1 MVSDEKINLIDE
13 KMRELCD
20 GYTGNFISKNGI
32 FFEFNTDDECYICV
46 SDVRLME
53 DEDDILADAK
63 AIFNEVGVKADF
75 EWDYDAGDEYSQCAT
90 LDIKVIEECLSK
102 DEKFKLID
110 DLEKLAYD
118 EGLADEDLEELG
130 NALRNL
136 RLTIEFESGDYSE
149 DEFLRTRRE
158 EF

>member
-1 MVSDEKINLIDE
+1 MISNKKINLIEE
-13 KMRELCD
+13 KMCELCD
-20 GYTGNFISKNGI
+20 DYTGNFISKNGI
-32 FFEFNTDDECYICV
+32 YFDFNADDECYICV

-53 DEDDILADAK
+53 DEDDILAEAK

-75 EWDYDAGDEYSQCAT
+75 EWDYDAGDEYSQCAS
-90 LDIKVIEECLSK
+90 LDIKLIDECLSK
-102 DEKFKLID
+102 SEKFKLID

-118 EGLADEDLEELG
+118 EDLAEEDLEELS

-136 RLTIEFESGDYSE
+136 RLSIEFESGDFSE
-149 DEFLRTRRE
+149 DEFLRIRRE